1 MKRGS
6 HLLPVMESFYSIQG
20 EGYHSGK
27 PAYFVRLAG
36 CNVKCTWCDVKES
49 WSIYENQFV
58 KIEEIVEKINK
69 HSTDLVIITG
79 GEPFYH
85 DLGPL
90 TSMLK
95 ENNKLVHVETSGTEK
110 YSGEFDWI
118 CLSPKRFK
126 KPLEEYY
133 DMANELKVIVYQDS
147 DFRWAERISSKVKK
161 DAVRILQ
168 PEWSVEKRINPKI
181 LSYIKLNPN
190 WRISLQTHKYLIV
203 D

>member
-1 MKRGS
+1 M
-6 HLLPVMESFYSIQG
+6 
-20 EGYHSGK
+20 
-27 PAYFVRLAG
+27 
-36 CNVKCTWCDVKES
+36 
-49 WSIYENQFV
+49 
-58 KIEEIVEKINK
+58 
-69 HSTDLVIITG
+69 VIITG

-95 ENNKLVHVETSGTEK
+95 GNNKLVHVETSGTEK

-190 WRISLQTHKYLIV
+190 WRISLQTHKYLKV

>member
-27 PAYFVRLAG
+27 AAYFIRLAG
-36 CNVKCTWCDVKES
+36 CNVQCTWCDVKKS
-49 WSIYENQFV
+49 WPIYENQFV
-58 KIEEIVEKINK
+58 KIEEIVERTNK
-69 HSTDLVIITG
+69 HSNDLVIITG

-85 DLGPL
+85 NLDPL
-90 TSMLK
+90 TNLLK

-110 YSGEFDWI
+110 FSGVFDWI

-126 KPLEEYY
+126 KPLEEYFE
-133 DMANELKVIVYQDS
+133 MANELKVIVYQDS
-147 DFRWAERISSKVKK
+147 DFRWAEKISSKVTKN
-161 DAVRILQ
+161 AIRTLQ
-168 PEWSVEKRINPKI
+168 PEWSVEKSINSKI
-181 LSYIKLNPN
+181 LKYIKLNPN
-190 WRISLQTHKYLIV
+190 WRISLQTHKYLNV

>member
-1 MKRGS
+1 MKS
-6 HLLPVMESFYSIQG
+6 ILNFFTISCFFLISIIYSSVSIAQSS
-20 EGYHSGK
+20 EG
-27 PAYFVRLAG
+27 
-36 CNVKCTWCDVKES
+36 
-49 WSIYENQFV
+49 
-58 KIEEIVEKINK
+58 IEEIVEKINK

-126 KPLEEYY
+126 KPPIEPGVVFSESAAIVATLWHYIGVGVVCFGIGKPNEAKSFLE
-133 DMANELKVIVYQDS
+133 
-147 DFRWAERISSKVKK
+147 
-161 DAVRILQ
+161 
-168 PEWSVEKRINPKI
+168 
-181 LSYIKLNPN
+181 
-190 WRISLQTHKYLIV
+190 LI
-203 D
+203 